1 MVLWGGLDVVFGS
14 ALLAGLGNVSFEPVC
29 SGVLSVGVWCR
40 VWLAIVVC
48 SVGLAWCLLL
58 FCGGFRFS
66 LKRFCKNGGIGGIC
80 EPVSVAGSC
89 WQWRRGGVLL
99 LPASLP
105 QKPPV

>member
-48 SVGLAWCLLL
+48 SVGLVWRLCE
-58 FCGGFRFS
+58 GGWGR
-66 LKRFCKNGGIGGIC
+66 CC
-80 EPVSVAGSC
+80 SVE
-89 WQWRRGGVLL
+89 
-99 LPASLP
+99 ASASA
-105 QKPPV
+105 